1 MRGNAKESILSMR
14 KIVED
19 MIMDDKKRSAMR
31 MLERGK
37 LTNEEIAEDLELPL
51 EIVEELADSLQTA

>member
-1 MRGNAKESILSMR
+1 MS